1 MKARSWTMKTI
12 GTIATTAA
20 LAATILAAPAHA
32 HEAHLGEIIEFA
44 NNFCP
49 RNTLPTDGRELK
61 INENSGLFA
70 LLGTS
75 YGGDGLRTFRLPLI
89 SKTDD
94 SGKNITTCIVTLGIF
109 PSRSR

>member
-12 GTIATTAA
+12 GAIAATAA
-20 LAATILAAPAHA
+20 LTATILAAPAHA
-32 HEAHLGEIIEFA
+32 NGKHIGEIVEFA

-49 RNTLPTDGRELK
+49 RHTLPTDGRELK
-61 INENSGLFA
+61 IHKNSALFS
-70 LLGTS
+70 LLGTN

-94 SGKNITTCIVTLGIF
+94 SGRNITTCIVTQGVF
-109 PSRSR
+109 PSRS